1 MKIRRGIFGGAL
13 LFAAAGCTD
22 TKTTA
27 PVDTASEVSAYMHS
41 GDTATGTDA
50 TVTDAAVPSDANLND
65 AVIAD
70 VTNVDATKTDV
81 GLIDAHSADA
91 TGVDATDDTAPPTDV
106 AEPVDVSEPMDV
118 AQPVDVPDPMDIA
131 DPMDVAEPMDVS
143 EPVDVSETDSSGCK
157 LLTVDNALGQ
167 KCDEPMTA
175 ICNPEKPQEV
185 ALLCLD
191 STWQKMADLE
201 NKFPFG
207 CFCDSGPE
215 ECSYAFA
222 ACAVP
227 GFVGLDRAGRVRT
240 APRRL
245 RLV

>member
-27 PVDTASEVSAYMHS
+27 PIDTMSEVSSDTQS
-41 GDTATGTDA
+41 GDTAVGTDTTA
-50 TVTDAAVPSDANLND
+50 TDVSDTNAND
-65 AVIAD
+65 AVSSD
-70 VTNVDATKTDV
+70 VTNVDTSKTDV
-81 GLIDAHSADA
+81 GLADVNSSDATAADA
-91 TGVDATDDTAPPTDV
+91 ADDTTVPPTDI
-106 AEPVDVSEPMDV
+106 AE
-118 AQPVDVPDPMDIA
+118 
-131 DPMDVAEPMDVS
+131 PMDVAEPMDIAAPVDVPDPVDIAGPMDVAEPMDFS
-143 EPVDVSETDSSGCK
+143 EPVDVSEADASDCK

-185 ALLCLD
+185 ALMCLD

-201 NKFPFG
+201 DKFPFG
-207 CFCDSGPE
+207 CFCDAGPE